1 MSSAEEPIAGDHGM
15 TIYIDGSEFQPLKKI
30 AGRDQL
36 LELAKLDAQD
46 IEIFLIDKDGKKMA
60 IENDDGVQLQDGM
73 RFQTQH
79 WAGS

>member
-46 IEIFLIDKDGKKMA
+46 IEIFLIDKDGKRMGKRWQSKTMMVSSCKTA
-60 IENDDGVQLQDGM
+60 
-73 RFQTQH
+73 
-79 WAGS
+79 